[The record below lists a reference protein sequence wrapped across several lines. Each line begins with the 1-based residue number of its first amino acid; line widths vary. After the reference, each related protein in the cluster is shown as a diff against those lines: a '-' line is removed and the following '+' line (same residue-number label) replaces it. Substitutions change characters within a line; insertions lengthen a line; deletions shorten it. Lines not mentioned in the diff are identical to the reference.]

1 MTDVIRK
8 SVKKQINNFDFTCDK
23 ELTLSMFSG
32 KYKMA
37 ILVNLY
43 NQKQMHFSE
52 LQNNIPESTKQVLSQ
67 QLKELIQDNLITKSE
82 YHDNNKRRTIYTL
95 NSVGASLIPLFVD
108 MQNWGKNYIDKNFS
122 DN

>member
-37 ILVNLY
+37 ILVILY